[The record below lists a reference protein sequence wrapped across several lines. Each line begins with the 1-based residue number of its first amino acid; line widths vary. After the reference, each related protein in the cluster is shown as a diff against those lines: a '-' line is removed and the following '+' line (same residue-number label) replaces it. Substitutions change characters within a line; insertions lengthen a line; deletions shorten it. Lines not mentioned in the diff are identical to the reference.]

1 VILHSLDP
9 WLLARHQPSLARTAI
24 KSLWRVGFEVWFP
37 THRQLR
43 PLPLRM
49 VPAHKRHL
57 AAYYLRGI
65 RCPRFPGYLL
75 IRPLPFCEWDV
86 NRLADL
92 RGCGS
97 IVSVDGR
104 TAKIQDFE
112 VELMR
117 IAEATG
123 VFDQYVGVGR
133 RRYTIT
139 PENGQEWIWHSEKAQ
154 NLDGSGKFRL
164 FVDSLG
170 RIARMIEGDET
181 SLSENGRHLTPSP

>member
-1 VILHSLDP
+1 MILHSLDP
-9 WLLARHQPSLARTAI
+9 WLLARHQPSLERTAV
-24 KSLWRVGFEVWFP
+24 KSLWRVGFECWFP
-37 THRQLR
+37 TYRQLR
-43 PLPLRM
+43 PTPLRY
-49 VPAHKRHL
+49 VPPNKRHQ
-57 AAYYLRGI
+57 AAWYLREV
-65 RCPRFPGYLL
+65 RCARFPGYLL

-97 IVSVDGR
+97 IVSVNGR
-104 TAKIQDFE
+104 TAKIQDYE

-117 IAEATG
+117 IAEANG
-123 VFDQYVGVGR
+123 LFDQHIGVGR

-139 PENGQEWIWHSEKAQ
+139 PENGREWFGKGEKPI
-154 NLDGSGKFRL
+154 NLDVSGEFRL

-181 SLSENGRHLTPSP
+181 SLSENGVA